1 MDAINEIVIFG
12 LLRGAIFAL
21 AAFGFSLVLGV
32 LGIVNFA
39 HGVFV
44 VLGALITWSLQ
55 QQLGTNIVIA
65 SLVAAAA
72 MGVLGVSI
80 QKVFISRVFKL
91 HPLMILVQTFG
102 VAVVA
107 TQLAELVWG
116 GTERLV
122 RVDLPGPAIVGIGDM
137 LIPTWD
143 IVVFAICLAAAGGLV
158 LILQATSLGRAVRAC
173 RDSVDSASLV
183 GVDVDKVFLITMGI
197 CGVWSGLAGALVVTQ
212 KPTGPY
218 MHFYWTLDAFLVCI
232 IGGLGSIGGALLGG
246 FLYGVVNF
254 AAYYYLPN
262 QAPAIIFATLI
273 VLLMVRPQG
282 LFGLGQTVRK

>member
-1 MDAINEIVIFG
+1 MLEISEIVVFG
-12 LLRGAIFAL
+12 LLRGAVFAL

-44 VLGALITWSLQ
+44 VLGGLITWSLQ
-55 QQLGTNIVIA
+55 QQLGLNVAVAGLT
-65 SLVAAAA
+65 AAAA
-72 MGVLGVSI
+72 MGVLGVVM

-102 VAVVA
+102 VAIVA
-107 TQLAELVWG
+107 TQIAELIWG
-116 GTERLV
+116 GSERLV
-122 RVDLPGPAIVGIGDM
+122 KVQFPGPALITLGD
-137 LIPTWD
+137 LYIPTWD
-143 IVVFAICLAAAGGLV
+143 VVVFAIALAAAAGLIA
-158 LILQATSLGRAVRAC
+158 ILQLTSLGRAVRAC
-173 RDSVDSASLV
+173 RDNLNSASLV
-183 GVDVDKVFLITMGI
+183 GVDVNRVFLITMGI
-197 CGVWSGLAGALVVTQ
+197 CGIWSGLAGALVITL

-218 MHFYWTLDAFLVCI
+218 MHFYWTLDAFLVVI

-254 AAYYYLPN
+254 AAYYFAPN

-273 VLLMVRPQG
+273 VLLMARPQG

>member
-1 MDAINEIVIFG
+1 MIEISEIIVFG
-12 LLRGAIFAL
+12 LLRGALFAL

-55 QQLGTNIVIA
+55 QQLGLNIVLA
-65 SLVAAAA
+65 SLTAALA
-72 MGVLGVSI
+72 MGVLGVVI
-80 QKVFISRVFKL
+80 QKLFIARVFKL
-91 HPLMILVQTFG
+91 HPFMILVQTFG

-107 TQLAELVWG
+107 TQLAELAWG
-116 GTERLV
+116 GSERLV
-122 RVDLPGPAIVGIGDM
+122 KINFPGPALIELGDVF
-137 LIPTWD
+137 IPTWD
-143 IVVFAICLAAAGGLV
+143 VVVFAISLVGALALV
-158 LILQATSLGRAVRAC
+158 AILQLTSLGRAVRAC
-173 RDSVDSASLV
+173 RDSIDSASLV
-183 GVDVDKVFLITMGI
+183 GVNVDRIFLITMAI
-197 CGVWSGLAGALVVTQ
+197 CGIWSGLAGALVVTL

-218 MHFYWTLDAFLVCI
+218 MHFYWTLDAFLVVI

-246 FLYGVVNF
+246 FLYGIVNF
-254 AAYYYLPN
+254 AAYYFIPS

-282 LFGLGQTVRK
+282 LFGLGATVRK

>member
-1 MDAINEIVIFG
+1 MEAINEIVVFG

-65 SLVAAAA
+65 SLTAAAA
-72 MGVLGVSI
+72 MGVLGIVI

-102 VAVVA
+102 VAVVV

-122 RVDLPGPAIVGIGDM
+122 RVDFPGPAIIEIGDIF
-137 LIPTWD
+137 IPTWD
-143 IVVFAICLAAAGGLV
+143 IVVFAISLVAAGALV
-158 LILQATSLGRAVRAC
+158 LILQTTSLGRAVRAC
-173 RDSVDSASLV
+173 RDSLDSAALV
-183 GVDVDKVFLITMGI
+183 GVDVDRVFLITMGI
-197 CGVWSGLAGALVVTQ
+197 CGVWSGLAGALVVTL

-218 MHFYWTLDAFLVCI
+218 MHFYWTLDAFLVVI

-282 LFGLGQTVRK
+282 LFGLGPSVRK

>member
-1 MDAINEIVIFG
+1 MIEISEIVVFG
-12 LLRGAIFAL
+12 LLRGAVFAL

-44 VLGALITWSLQ
+44 VLGALVTWSLQ
-55 QQLGTNIVIA
+55 QQLGWNIAVAGIT
-65 SLVAAAA
+65 AAAA
-72 MGVLGVSI
+72 MGLLGVFI

-107 TQLAELVWG
+107 TQLAELAWG

-122 RVDLPGPAIVGIGDM
+122 KVQFPGPSLLTIGE
-137 LIPTWD
+137 LYIPTWD
-143 IVVFAICLAAAGGLV
+143 IVVFVISLLGAAALV
-158 LILQATSLGRAVRAC
+158 VILQFTSLGRAVRAC
-173 RDSVDSASLV
+173 RDNINSASLV
-183 GVDVDKVFLITMGI
+183 GVDVNRVFLITMGI
-197 CGVWSGLAGALVVTQ
+197 CGVWSGLAGALVITL

-218 MHFYWTLDAFLVCI
+218 MHFYWTLDAFLVVI

-246 FLYGVVNF
+246 FLYGIVNF

-282 LFGLGQTVRK
+282 LFGLGPTVRK